1 MSYMR
6 LRTGVA
12 LGLLGLFGRAW
23 GAIGPVADLTIVNKV
38 ISPDGFTRDAVLA
51 DGQFPGPLIVG
62 NKVRR
67 EALHWH
73 SHTHSH

>member
-38 ISPDGFTRDAVLA
+38 KYCATCDLTFINNQLTSVY
-51 DGQFPGPLIVG
+51 
-62 NKVRR
+62 
-67 EALHWH
+67 
-73 SHTHSH
+73 